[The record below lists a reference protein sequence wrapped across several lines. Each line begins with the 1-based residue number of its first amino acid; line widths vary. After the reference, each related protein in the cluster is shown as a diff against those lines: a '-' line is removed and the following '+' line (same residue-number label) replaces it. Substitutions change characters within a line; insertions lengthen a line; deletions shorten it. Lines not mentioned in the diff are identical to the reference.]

1 MKEEPE
7 VVRYK
12 WEYGNFLEFVK
23 KRKISRALLYA
34 KSLGIQRKTLVH
46 WMAQPELREALSEA
60 IDEVVDGM
68 KRAGKDD
75 WRMYKELYT
84 MLGLD
89 DIKNIDVTSDG
100 EQIKGALVEF
110 IGTDDGTD
118 RQSKD

>member
-46 WMAQPELREALSEA
+46 WMAQPELRDALAEAL
-60 IDEVVDGM
+60 DEIIDGM
-68 KRAGKDD
+68 KTAGKDD

-89 DIKNIDVTSDG
+89 DVKNIDVTSEG

-110 IGTDDGTD
+110 IGLDDGTE
-118 RQSKD
+118 QSKD